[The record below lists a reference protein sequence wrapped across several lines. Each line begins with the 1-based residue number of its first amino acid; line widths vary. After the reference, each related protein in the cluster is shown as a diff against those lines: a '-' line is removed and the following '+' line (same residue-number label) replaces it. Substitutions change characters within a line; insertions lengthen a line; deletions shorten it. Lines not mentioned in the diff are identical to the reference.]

1 MKRSKTQAVYRF
13 LPEMWISEKDDSERA
28 VSAKIKNWN
37 YIKMSDI
44 YEDFIEGEIKRQ
56 IKLFGDRGGDISAF
70 DLSPDTHSFS
80 IVETAC
86 NEGIP
91 DIIGEISPLV
101 FYCSSCGAVSD
112 LRNPDAVDKY
122 TWKCKNPDCGKWAV
136 KQLQMIYACECGYAQ
151 PIKIPHVQGV
161 KNFKFRPNETQ
172 YKMFYR
178 SGNSEKPAEFVQI
191 CPNCNSRLV
200 PDNANSGRNYKP
212 FTLKVINLV
221 DQRNG
226 QFYKKGID
234 AQKTIVCRWFDK
246 LSTADYEEILN
257 NIELAF
263 SDAFKSDAQR
273 RNVKQQVRALI
284 DAGMLPPE
292 MFESA
297 VNNMLQNAPN
307 TKSVERY
314 VAICDDLFSRKKT
327 ENPVGYAEWLSH
339 FSFKLMQYDTL
350 KYAKRIITLEEA
362 IQRQLDMEFID
373 SPEEVTALNKK
384 MGIANMQVS
393 CDIQIINCTY
403 GYSRRVADPKNSTNK
418 NCRLKLNA
426 YDRTRDGTANL
437 VYGAK
442 LDTEG
447 ILFEINAISCLDSAE
462 GAMYEIPEHVKPIL
476 RKSQLFTVIP
486 RIYCEQCGSYEIPYC
501 AECGKPME
509 CDENVRLHCSCGAPF
524 HVQCFEGHRA
534 CRVENWYIP
543 TSRMYTMINQ
553 NIHAAFKQDTADLVM
568 CIMGSAL
575 YIAQPCIVRTEGVE
589 VFFNQIDCFSRL
601 PATAKENTKKY
612 AVYLGEKCD
621 GTCSNA
627 KIGRCIAD
635 SSMACLPKAFYTLL
649 PGFRPQPHKG
659 LEYGDVAA
667 QINVGSCAYE
677 MKGIIKKNTMNSG
690 RTSKSVDVL
699 LNTHLLSTSKAG
711 EEIIRQFVE
720 QGLVDNRVD
729 LIAVIAPQYFDNS
742 FKGTLRFLAKLGGK
756 KVMFI
761 ELDDVAR
768 LIEGNSAIDV

>member
-1 MKRSKTQAVYRF
+1 MKRSKIQAVYRF
-13 LPEMWISEKDDSERA
+13 LPEMWISEKGDSERA

-37 YIKMSDI
+37 YIKMSGI

-70 DLSPDTHSFS
+70 DISPDTHSFT

-101 FYCSSCGAVSD
+101 FYCSSCGTVTD

-151 PIKIPHVQGV
+151 PIKVPYVQGV
-161 KNFKFRPNETQ
+161 KDFKFRPNETQ

-178 SGNSEKPAEFVQI
+178 SGNSEKSAEFVQI

-234 AQKTIVCRWFDK
+234 AQKTIVCRWFEK
-246 LSTADYEEILN
+246 LSTADYEEILD

-263 SDAFKSDAQR
+263 SDAFKSNAQR
-273 RNVKQQVRALI
+273 RNVEQQVRALI

-314 VAICDDLFSRKKT
+314 VAMCDDLFARKKA
-327 ENPVGYAEWLSH
+327 EDPAGYTEWLSH

-373 SPEEVTALNKK
+373 SPEEITALNDKL
-384 MGIANMQVS
+384 GIANMQVS

-447 ILFEINAISCLDSAE
+447 ILFEISQRRIIEWLYENKIIGEEQLPDLDDDVSVKKWFAEYVHSDVITMFGEIDDSEKITKNVFALLHSMSHAFMNAAGELSGLSSNSLTEIILVETASIFIYAQTSQGIPLGALSGMAESNYAYFLKKAFDETKNCVFDPICTERDDTACSACLIIPEISCNHFNAE
-462 GAMYEIPEHVKPIL
+462 LG
-476 RKSQLFTVIP
+476 RKYLYSIDGV
-486 RIYCEQCGSYEIPYC
+486 
-501 AECGKPME
+501 
-509 CDENVRLHCSCGAPF
+509 
-524 HVQCFEGHRA
+524 
-534 CRVENWYIP
+534 
-543 TSRMYTMINQ
+543 
-553 NIHAAFKQDTADLVM
+553 DT
-568 CIMGSAL
+568 
-575 YIAQPCIVRTEGVE
+575 
-589 VFFNQIDCFSRL
+589 
-601 PATAKENTKKY
+601 PA
-612 AVYLGEKCD
+612 V
-621 GTCSNA
+621 
-627 KIGRCIAD
+627 
-635 SSMACLPKAFYTLL
+635 
-649 PGFRPQPHKG
+649 GFW
-659 LEYGDVAA
+659 
-667 QINVGSCAYE
+667 E
-677 MKGIIKKNTMNSG
+677 M
-690 RTSKSVDVL
+690 
-699 LNTHLLSTSKAG
+699 
-711 EEIIRQFVE
+711 
-720 QGLVDNRVD
+720 
-729 LIAVIAPQYFDNS
+729 
-742 FKGTLRFLAKLGGK
+742 
-756 KVMFI
+756 
-761 ELDDVAR
+761 
-768 LIEGNSAIDV
+768 

>member
-246 LSTADYEEILN
+246 LS
-257 NIELAF
+257 
-263 SDAFKSDAQR
+263 
-273 RNVKQQVRALI
+273 
-284 DAGMLPPE
+284 
-292 MFESA
+292 
-297 VNNMLQNAPN
+297 
-307 TKSVERY
+307 
-314 VAICDDLFSRKKT
+314 
-327 ENPVGYAEWLSH
+327 
-339 FSFKLMQYDTL
+339 
-350 KYAKRIITLEEA
+350 
-362 IQRQLDMEFID
+362 
-373 SPEEVTALNKK
+373 
-384 MGIANMQVS
+384 
-393 CDIQIINCTY
+393 
-403 GYSRRVADPKNSTNK
+403 
-418 NCRLKLNA
+418 
-426 YDRTRDGTANL
+426 
-437 VYGAK
+437 
-442 LDTEG
+442 
-447 ILFEINAISCLDSAE
+447 
-462 GAMYEIPEHVKPIL
+462 
-476 RKSQLFTVIP
+476 
-486 RIYCEQCGSYEIPYC
+486 
-501 AECGKPME
+501 
-509 CDENVRLHCSCGAPF
+509 
-524 HVQCFEGHRA
+524 
-534 CRVENWYIP
+534 
-543 TSRMYTMINQ
+543 
-553 NIHAAFKQDTADLVM
+553 M
-568 CIMGSAL
+568 C
-575 YIAQPCIVRTEGVE
+575 Y
-589 VFFNQIDCFSRL
+589 
-601 PATAKENTKKY
+601 
-612 AVYLGEKCD
+612 
-621 GTCSNA
+621 
-627 KIGRCIAD
+627 
-635 SSMACLPKAFYTLL
+635 
-649 PGFRPQPHKG
+649 
-659 LEYGDVAA
+659 
-667 QINVGSCAYE
+667 
-677 MKGIIKKNTMNSG
+677 
-690 RTSKSVDVL
+690 
-699 LNTHLLSTSKAG
+699 
-711 EEIIRQFVE
+711 
-720 QGLVDNRVD
+720 
-729 LIAVIAPQYFDNS
+729 
-742 FKGTLRFLAKLGGK
+742 
-756 KVMFI
+756 
-761 ELDDVAR
+761 
-768 LIEGNSAIDV
+768 

>member
-13 LPEMWISEKDDSERA
+13 LPEMWISEKGDSERA

-70 DLSPDTHSFS
+70 DLSPDTHSFA

-101 FYCSSCGAVSD
+101 FYCSSCGTVSD

-178 SGNSEKPAEFVQI
+178 SGNSEKTAEFVQI

-307 TKSVERY
+307 TKNVERY
-314 VAICDDLFSRKKT
+314 VAMCDDLFSRKKT

-373 SPEEVTALNKK
+373 SPKEVTALNKK
-384 MGIANMQVS
+384 MGITNMQVS

-447 ILFEINAISCLDSAE
+447 ILFEISQRKIVEWLYENNIISEEQLPDLDDDVSVKKWFAQYVHSDVISMFGEIDDSEKITKNVFALLHSMSHAFMNAAGELSGLSGNSLTEIILVETASIFIYAQTSQGIPLGALSGMAESNYAYFLKKAFDEAKNCVFDPICTERDDTACSACLIIPEISCNHFNAE
-462 GAMYEIPEHVKPIL
+462 LG
-476 RKSQLFTVIP
+476 RK
-486 RIYCEQCGSYEIPYC
+486 Y
-501 AECGKPME
+501 
-509 CDENVRLHCSCGAPF
+509 
-524 HVQCFEGHRA
+524 
-534 CRVENWYIP
+534 
-543 TSRMYTMINQ
+543 
-553 NIHAAFKQDTADLVM
+553 
-568 CIMGSAL
+568 L
-575 YIAQPCIVRTEGVE
+575 YS
-589 VFFNQIDCFSRL
+589 ID
-601 PATAKENTKKY
+601 
-612 AVYLGEKCD
+612 G
-621 GTCSNA
+621 
-627 KIGRCIAD
+627 
-635 SSMACLPKAFYTLL
+635 
-649 PGFRPQPHKG
+649 
-659 LEYGDVAA
+659 
-667 QINVGSCAYE
+667 
-677 MKGIIKKNTMNSG
+677 
-690 RTSKSVDVL
+690 
-699 LNTHLLSTSKAG
+699 
-711 EEIIRQFVE
+711 
-720 QGLVDNRVD
+720 VDNPTVG
-729 LIAVIAPQYFDNS
+729 FWE
-742 FKGTLRFLAKLGGK
+742 
-756 KVMFI
+756 M
-761 ELDDVAR
+761 
-768 LIEGNSAIDV
+768 

>member
-56 IKLFGDRGGDISAF
+56 VKLFGDRGGDISAF
-70 DLSPDTHSFS
+70 DLSPDTHSFA

-246 LSTADYEEILN
+246 LSTADYDEILN

-314 VAICDDLFSRKKT
+314 VAMCDDLFSRKKA

-384 MGIANMQVS
+384 MGITNMQVS

-437 VYGAK
+437 VYGTK

-447 ILFEINAISCLDSAE
+447 ILFEISQRKIVEWLYENNIISEEQLPDLDDDVSVKKWFAQYVHSDVISMFGEIDDSEKITKNVFALLHSMSHAFMNAAGELSGLSSNSLTEIILVETASIFIYAQTSQGIPLGALSGMAESNYAFFLKKAFDEAKNCVFDPICTERDDTACSACLIIPEISCNHFNAE
-462 GAMYEIPEHVKPIL
+462 LG
-476 RKSQLFTVIP
+476 RK
-486 RIYCEQCGSYEIPYC
+486 Y
-501 AECGKPME
+501 
-509 CDENVRLHCSCGAPF
+509 
-524 HVQCFEGHRA
+524 
-534 CRVENWYIP
+534 
-543 TSRMYTMINQ
+543 
-553 NIHAAFKQDTADLVM
+553 
-568 CIMGSAL
+568 L
-575 YIAQPCIVRTEGVE
+575 YS
-589 VFFNQIDCFSRL
+589 ID
-601 PATAKENTKKY
+601 
-612 AVYLGEKCD
+612 G
-621 GTCSNA
+621 
-627 KIGRCIAD
+627 
-635 SSMACLPKAFYTLL
+635 
-649 PGFRPQPHKG
+649 
-659 LEYGDVAA
+659 
-667 QINVGSCAYE
+667 
-677 MKGIIKKNTMNSG
+677 
-690 RTSKSVDVL
+690 
-699 LNTHLLSTSKAG
+699 
-711 EEIIRQFVE
+711 
-720 QGLVDNRVD
+720 VDNPTVG
-729 LIAVIAPQYFDNS
+729 FWE
-742 FKGTLRFLAKLGGK
+742 
-756 KVMFI
+756 M
-761 ELDDVAR
+761 
-768 LIEGNSAIDV
+768 

>member
-91 DIIGEISPLV
+91 DTIGEISPLV

-447 ILFEINAISCLDSAE
+447 ILFEISQRKIVEWLYENNIISEEQLPDLDDDISVKKWFAQYVHSDVISMFGEIDDSEKITKNVFALLHSMSHAFMNSAGELSGLSGNSLTEIILVETASIFIYAQTSQGIPLGALSGMAESNYAYFLKKAFDEAKNCVFDPICTERDDTACSACLIIPEISCNHFNAE
-462 GAMYEIPEHVKPIL
+462 LG
-476 RKSQLFTVIP
+476 RK
-486 RIYCEQCGSYEIPYC
+486 Y
-501 AECGKPME
+501 
-509 CDENVRLHCSCGAPF
+509 
-524 HVQCFEGHRA
+524 
-534 CRVENWYIP
+534 
-543 TSRMYTMINQ
+543 
-553 NIHAAFKQDTADLVM
+553 
-568 CIMGSAL
+568 L
-575 YIAQPCIVRTEGVE
+575 YS
-589 VFFNQIDCFSRL
+589 ID
-601 PATAKENTKKY
+601 
-612 AVYLGEKCD
+612 G
-621 GTCSNA
+621 
-627 KIGRCIAD
+627 
-635 SSMACLPKAFYTLL
+635 
-649 PGFRPQPHKG
+649 
-659 LEYGDVAA
+659 
-667 QINVGSCAYE
+667 
-677 MKGIIKKNTMNSG
+677 
-690 RTSKSVDVL
+690 
-699 LNTHLLSTSKAG
+699 
-711 EEIIRQFVE
+711 
-720 QGLVDNRVD
+720 VDNPTVG
-729 LIAVIAPQYFDNS
+729 FWE
-742 FKGTLRFLAKLGGK
+742 
-756 KVMFI
+756 M
-761 ELDDVAR
+761 
-768 LIEGNSAIDV
+768 

>member
-1 MKRSKTQAVYRF
+1 MKRSKTQAVYSF

-28 VSAKIKNWN
+28 VSAKIKNRN

-263 SDAFKSDAQR
+263 SDAFKSDAQK

-447 ILFEINAISCLDSAE
+447 ILFEISQRKIVEWLYENNIISEEQLPDLDDDISVKKWFAQYVHSDVISMF
-462 GAMYEIPEHVKPIL
+462 GEIDDSEKITKNVFALLHSMSHAFPVDE
-476 RKSQLFTVIP
+476 
-486 RIYCEQCGSYEIPYC
+486 YSY
-501 AECGKPME
+501 
-509 CDENVRLHCSCGAPF
+509 V
-524 HVQCFEGHRA
+524 
-534 CRVENWYIP
+534 
-543 TSRMYTMINQ
+543 
-553 NIHAAFKQDTADLVM
+553 
-568 CIMGSAL
+568 
-575 YIAQPCIVRTEGVE
+575 
-589 VFFNQIDCFSRL
+589 
-601 PATAKENTKKY
+601 
-612 AVYLGEKCD
+612 
-621 GTCSNA
+621 
-627 KIGRCIAD
+627 
-635 SSMACLPKAFYTLL
+635 
-649 PGFRPQPHKG
+649 
-659 LEYGDVAA
+659 
-667 QINVGSCAYE
+667 
-677 MKGIIKKNTMNSG
+677 
-690 RTSKSVDVL
+690 KSVYDWL
-699 LNTHLLSTSKAG
+699 MG
-711 EEIIRQFVE
+711 I
-720 QGLVDNRVD
+720 LV
-729 LIAVIAPQYFDNS
+729 F
-742 FKGTLRFLAKLGGK
+742 
-756 KVMFI
+756 
-761 ELDDVAR
+761 
-768 LIEGNSAIDV
+768 

>member
-101 FYCSSCGAVSD
+101 FYCSSCGTVSD

-178 SGNSEKPAEFVQI
+178 SSNSEKPAEFVQI

-373 SPEEVTALNKK
+373 SPEEVTALSKK

-447 ILFEINAISCLDSAE
+447 ILFEISQRKIVEWLYENNIISEEQLPDLDDDISVKKWFAQYVHSDVISMFGEIDDSEKITKNVFALLHSMSHAFMNSAGELSGLSGNSLTEIILVETASIFIYAQTSQGIPLGALSGMAESNYAYFLKKAFDEAKNCVFDPICTERDDTACSACLIIPEISCNHFNAE
-462 GAMYEIPEHVKPIL
+462 LG
-476 RKSQLFTVIP
+476 RK
-486 RIYCEQCGSYEIPYC
+486 Y
-501 AECGKPME
+501 
-509 CDENVRLHCSCGAPF
+509 
-524 HVQCFEGHRA
+524 
-534 CRVENWYIP
+534 
-543 TSRMYTMINQ
+543 
-553 NIHAAFKQDTADLVM
+553 
-568 CIMGSAL
+568 L
-575 YIAQPCIVRTEGVE
+575 YS
-589 VFFNQIDCFSRL
+589 ID
-601 PATAKENTKKY
+601 
-612 AVYLGEKCD
+612 G
-621 GTCSNA
+621 
-627 KIGRCIAD
+627 
-635 SSMACLPKAFYTLL
+635 
-649 PGFRPQPHKG
+649 
-659 LEYGDVAA
+659 
-667 QINVGSCAYE
+667 
-677 MKGIIKKNTMNSG
+677 
-690 RTSKSVDVL
+690 
-699 LNTHLLSTSKAG
+699 
-711 EEIIRQFVE
+711 
-720 QGLVDNRVD
+720 VDNPTVG
-729 LIAVIAPQYFDNS
+729 FWE
-742 FKGTLRFLAKLGGK
+742 
-756 KVMFI
+756 M
-761 ELDDVAR
+761 
-768 LIEGNSAIDV
+768 

>member
-44 YEDFIEGEIKRQ
+44 YENFIEGEIKRQ

-70 DLSPDTHSFS
+70 DLSPDTHSFA

-101 FYCSSCGAVSD
+101 FYCSSCGTVSD

-178 SGNSEKPAEFVQI
+178 SGNSEKPAEFVQS

-314 VAICDDLFSRKKT
+314 VAMCDDLFSRKKT

-447 ILFEINAISCLDSAE
+447 ILFEISQRKIVEWLYENNIISEEQLPDLDDDISVKKWFAQYVHSDVISMFGEIDDSEKITKNVFALLHSMSHAFMNSAGELSGLSGNSLTEIILVETASIFIYAQTSQGIPLGALSGMAESNYAYFLKKAFDEAKNCVFDPICTERDDTACSACLIIPEISCNHFNAE
-462 GAMYEIPEHVKPIL
+462 LG
-476 RKSQLFTVIP
+476 RK
-486 RIYCEQCGSYEIPYC
+486 Y
-501 AECGKPME
+501 
-509 CDENVRLHCSCGAPF
+509 
-524 HVQCFEGHRA
+524 
-534 CRVENWYIP
+534 
-543 TSRMYTMINQ
+543 
-553 NIHAAFKQDTADLVM
+553 
-568 CIMGSAL
+568 L
-575 YIAQPCIVRTEGVE
+575 YS
-589 VFFNQIDCFSRL
+589 ID
-601 PATAKENTKKY
+601 
-612 AVYLGEKCD
+612 G
-621 GTCSNA
+621 
-627 KIGRCIAD
+627 
-635 SSMACLPKAFYTLL
+635 
-649 PGFRPQPHKG
+649 
-659 LEYGDVAA
+659 
-667 QINVGSCAYE
+667 
-677 MKGIIKKNTMNSG
+677 
-690 RTSKSVDVL
+690 
-699 LNTHLLSTSKAG
+699 
-711 EEIIRQFVE
+711 
-720 QGLVDNRVD
+720 VDNPTVG
-729 LIAVIAPQYFDNS
+729 FWE
-742 FKGTLRFLAKLGGK
+742 
-756 KVMFI
+756 M
-761 ELDDVAR
+761 
-768 LIEGNSAIDV
+768 

>member
-13 LPEMWISEKDDSERA
+13 LPEMWISEKGDSERA

-37 YIKMSDI
+37 YIKMSGI

-70 DLSPDTHSFS
+70 DISPDTHSFA

-101 FYCSSCGAVSD
+101 FYCSSCGTVTD

-151 PIKIPHVQGV
+151 PIKVPYVQGV
-161 KNFKFRPNETQ
+161 KDFKFRPNETQ

-234 AQKTIVCRWFDK
+234 AQKTIVCRWFEK
-246 LSTADYEEILN
+246 LSTADYEEILD

-263 SDAFKSDAQR
+263 SDAFKSNAQR
-273 RNVKQQVRALI
+273 RNVEQQVRALI

-314 VAICDDLFSRKKT
+314 VAMCDDLFARKKA
-327 ENPVGYAEWLSH
+327 EDPAGYTEWLSH

-362 IQRQLDMEFID
+362 IKRQLDMEFID
-373 SPEEVTALNKK
+373 SPEEITALNDKL
-384 MGIANMQVS
+384 GIANMQVS

-447 ILFEINAISCLDSAE
+447 ILFEISQRRIIEWLYENKIIGEEQLPDLDDDVSVKKWFAEYVHSDVITMFGEIDDSEKITKNVFALLHSMSHAFMNAAGELSGLSSNSLTEIILVETASIFIYAQTSQGIPLGALSGMAESNYAYFLKKAFDETKNCVFDPICTERDDTACSACLIIPEISCNHFNAE
-462 GAMYEIPEHVKPIL
+462 LG
-476 RKSQLFTVIP
+476 RKYLYSIDGV
-486 RIYCEQCGSYEIPYC
+486 
-501 AECGKPME
+501 
-509 CDENVRLHCSCGAPF
+509 
-524 HVQCFEGHRA
+524 
-534 CRVENWYIP
+534 
-543 TSRMYTMINQ
+543 
-553 NIHAAFKQDTADLVM
+553 DT
-568 CIMGSAL
+568 
-575 YIAQPCIVRTEGVE
+575 
-589 VFFNQIDCFSRL
+589 
-601 PATAKENTKKY
+601 PA
-612 AVYLGEKCD
+612 V
-621 GTCSNA
+621 
-627 KIGRCIAD
+627 
-635 SSMACLPKAFYTLL
+635 
-649 PGFRPQPHKG
+649 GFW
-659 LEYGDVAA
+659 
-667 QINVGSCAYE
+667 E
-677 MKGIIKKNTMNSG
+677 M
-690 RTSKSVDVL
+690 
-699 LNTHLLSTSKAG
+699 
-711 EEIIRQFVE
+711 
-720 QGLVDNRVD
+720 
-729 LIAVIAPQYFDNS
+729 
-742 FKGTLRFLAKLGGK
+742 
-756 KVMFI
+756 
-761 ELDDVAR
+761 
-768 LIEGNSAIDV
+768 

>member
-70 DLSPDTHSFS
+70 DLSPDTHSFA

-246 LSTADYEEILN
+246 LSTADYDEILN

-314 VAICDDLFSRKKT
+314 VAMCDDLFSRKKA

-350 KYAKRIITLEEA
+350 KYAKRIITLEDA

-384 MGIANMQVS
+384 MGITNMQVS

-447 ILFEINAISCLDSAE
+447 ILFEISQRKIVEWLYENNIISEEQLPDLDDDVSVKKWFAQYVHSDVISMFGEIDDSEKITKNVFALLHSMSHAFMNAAGELSGLSGNSLTEIILVETASIFIYAQTSQGIPLGALSGMAESNYAYFLKKAFDEAKNCVFDPICTERDDTACSACLIIPEISCNHFNAE
-462 GAMYEIPEHVKPIL
+462 LG
-476 RKSQLFTVIP
+476 RK
-486 RIYCEQCGSYEIPYC
+486 Y
-501 AECGKPME
+501 
-509 CDENVRLHCSCGAPF
+509 
-524 HVQCFEGHRA
+524 
-534 CRVENWYIP
+534 
-543 TSRMYTMINQ
+543 
-553 NIHAAFKQDTADLVM
+553 
-568 CIMGSAL
+568 L
-575 YIAQPCIVRTEGVE
+575 YS
-589 VFFNQIDCFSRL
+589 ID
-601 PATAKENTKKY
+601 
-612 AVYLGEKCD
+612 G
-621 GTCSNA
+621 
-627 KIGRCIAD
+627 
-635 SSMACLPKAFYTLL
+635 
-649 PGFRPQPHKG
+649 
-659 LEYGDVAA
+659 
-667 QINVGSCAYE
+667 
-677 MKGIIKKNTMNSG
+677 
-690 RTSKSVDVL
+690 
-699 LNTHLLSTSKAG
+699 
-711 EEIIRQFVE
+711 
-720 QGLVDNRVD
+720 VDNPTVG
-729 LIAVIAPQYFDNS
+729 FWE
-742 FKGTLRFLAKLGGK
+742 
-756 KVMFI
+756 M
-761 ELDDVAR
+761 
-768 LIEGNSAIDV
+768 

>member
-13 LPEMWISEKDDSERA
+13 LPEMWISEKGDSERA

-70 DLSPDTHSFS
+70 DLSPDTHSFA

-101 FYCSSCGAVSD
+101 FYCSSCGTVSD
-112 LRNPDAVDKY
+112 LRNPDEVDKY

-314 VAICDDLFSRKKT
+314 VAMCDDLFSRKKT

-362 IQRQLDMEFID
+362 IQRQLDLEFID
-373 SPEEVTALNKK
+373 SPEEVTALSKK

-447 ILFEINAISCLDSAE
+447 ILFEISQRKIVEWLYENNIISEEQLPDLDDDISVKKWFAQYVHSDVISMFGEIDDSEKITKNVFALLHSMSHAFMNSAGELSGLSGNSLTEIILVETASIFIYAQTSQGIPLGALSGMAESNYAYFLKKAFDEAKNCVFDPICTERDDTACSACLIIPEISCNHFNAE
-462 GAMYEIPEHVKPIL
+462 LG
-476 RKSQLFTVIP
+476 RK
-486 RIYCEQCGSYEIPYC
+486 Y
-501 AECGKPME
+501 
-509 CDENVRLHCSCGAPF
+509 
-524 HVQCFEGHRA
+524 
-534 CRVENWYIP
+534 
-543 TSRMYTMINQ
+543 
-553 NIHAAFKQDTADLVM
+553 
-568 CIMGSAL
+568 L
-575 YIAQPCIVRTEGVE
+575 YS
-589 VFFNQIDCFSRL
+589 ID
-601 PATAKENTKKY
+601 
-612 AVYLGEKCD
+612 G
-621 GTCSNA
+621 
-627 KIGRCIAD
+627 
-635 SSMACLPKAFYTLL
+635 
-649 PGFRPQPHKG
+649 
-659 LEYGDVAA
+659 
-667 QINVGSCAYE
+667 
-677 MKGIIKKNTMNSG
+677 
-690 RTSKSVDVL
+690 
-699 LNTHLLSTSKAG
+699 
-711 EEIIRQFVE
+711 
-720 QGLVDNRVD
+720 VDNPTVG
-729 LIAVIAPQYFDNS
+729 FWE
-742 FKGTLRFLAKLGGK
+742 
-756 KVMFI
+756 M
-761 ELDDVAR
+761 
-768 LIEGNSAIDV
+768 

>member
-56 IKLFGDRGGDISAF
+56 VKLFGDRGGDISAF
-70 DLSPDTHSFS
+70 DLSPDTHSFA

-246 LSTADYEEILN
+246 LSTADYDEILN

-314 VAICDDLFSRKKT
+314 VAMCDDLFSRKKA

-362 IQRQLDMEFID
+362 IQRQLDMDFID

-384 MGIANMQVS
+384 MGITNMQVS

-437 VYGAK
+437 VYGVK

-447 ILFEINAISCLDSAE
+447 ILFEISQRKIVEWLYENNIISEEQLPDLDDDVSVKKWFAQYVHSDVISMFGEIDDSEKITKNVFALLHSMSHAFMNA
-462 GAMYEIPEHVKPIL
+462 
-476 RKSQLFTVIP
+476 
-486 RIYCEQCGSYEIPYC
+486 
-501 AECGKPME
+501 
-509 CDENVRLHCSCGAPF
+509 
-524 HVQCFEGHRA
+524 
-534 CRVENWYIP
+534 
-543 TSRMYTMINQ
+543 
-553 NIHAAFKQDTADLVM
+553 
-568 CIMGSAL
+568 
-575 YIAQPCIVRTEGVE
+575 
-589 VFFNQIDCFSRL
+589 
-601 PATAKENTKKY
+601 
-612 AVYLGEKCD
+612 
-621 GTCSNA
+621 
-627 KIGRCIAD
+627 
-635 SSMACLPKAFYTLL
+635 
-649 PGFRPQPHKG
+649 
-659 LEYGDVAA
+659 
-667 QINVGSCAYE
+667 
-677 MKGIIKKNTMNSG
+677 
-690 RTSKSVDVL
+690 
-699 LNTHLLSTSKAG
+699 AG
-711 EEIIRQFVE
+711 ELSGLSSNSLTEIILVE
-720 QGLVDNRVD
+720 TASIFIYAQTSQGIPLGALSGMAESICV
-729 LIAVIAPQYFDNS
+729 
-742 FKGTLRFLAKLGGK
+742 FL
-756 KVMFI
+756 
-761 ELDDVAR
+761 E
-768 LIEGNSAIDV
+768 EGF

>member
-246 LSTADYEEILN
+246 LSTADYDEILN

-263 SDAFKSDAQR
+263 SDAFKSNAQR

-314 VAICDDLFSRKKT
+314 VAMCDDLFSRKKA

-362 IQRQLDMEFID
+362 IQRQLGMEFID

-384 MGIANMQVS
+384 MGITNMQVS

-447 ILFEINAISCLDSAE
+447 ILFEISQRKIVEWLYENNIISEEQLPDLDDDVSVKKWFAQYVHSDVISMFGEIDDSEKITKNVFALLHSMSHAFMNAAGELSGLSSNSLTEIILVETASIFIYAQTSQGIPLGALSGMAESNYAYFLKKAFDETKNCVFDPICTERDDTACSACLIIPEISCNHFNAE
-462 GAMYEIPEHVKPIL
+462 LG
-476 RKSQLFTVIP
+476 RKYLYSIDGVDNPTV
-486 RIYCEQCGSYEIPYC
+486 
-501 AECGKPME
+501 
-509 CDENVRLHCSCGAPF
+509 
-524 HVQCFEGHRA
+524 
-534 CRVENWYIP
+534 
-543 TSRMYTMINQ
+543 
-553 NIHAAFKQDTADLVM
+553 
-568 CIMGSAL
+568 
-575 YIAQPCIVRTEGVE
+575 
-589 VFFNQIDCFSRL
+589 
-601 PATAKENTKKY
+601 
-612 AVYLGEKCD
+612 
-621 GTCSNA
+621 
-627 KIGRCIAD
+627 
-635 SSMACLPKAFYTLL
+635 
-649 PGFRPQPHKG
+649 GFR
-659 LEYGDVAA
+659 
-667 QINVGSCAYE
+667 E
-677 MKGIIKKNTMNSG
+677 M
-690 RTSKSVDVL
+690 
-699 LNTHLLSTSKAG
+699 
-711 EEIIRQFVE
+711 
-720 QGLVDNRVD
+720 
-729 LIAVIAPQYFDNS
+729 
-742 FKGTLRFLAKLGGK
+742 
-756 KVMFI
+756 
-761 ELDDVAR
+761 
-768 LIEGNSAIDV
+768 

>member
-13 LPEMWISEKDDSERA
+13 LPEMWISEKGDSERA

-70 DLSPDTHSFS
+70 DLSPDTHSFA

-101 FYCSSCGAVSD
+101 FYCSSCGTVSD

-200 PDNANSGRNYKP
+200 PDNAISGRNYKP

-314 VAICDDLFSRKKT
+314 VAMCDDLFSRKKT

-447 ILFEINAISCLDSAE
+447 ILFEISQRKIVEWLYENNIISEEQLPDLDDDISVKKWFAQYVHSDVISMFGEIDDSEKITKNVFALLHSMSHAFMNSAGELSGLSGNSLTEIILVETASIFIYAQTSQGIPLGALSGMAESNYAYFLKKAFDEAKNCVFDPICTERDDTACSACLIIPEISCNHFNAE
-462 GAMYEIPEHVKPIL
+462 LG
-476 RKSQLFTVIP
+476 RK
-486 RIYCEQCGSYEIPYC
+486 Y
-501 AECGKPME
+501 
-509 CDENVRLHCSCGAPF
+509 
-524 HVQCFEGHRA
+524 
-534 CRVENWYIP
+534 
-543 TSRMYTMINQ
+543 
-553 NIHAAFKQDTADLVM
+553 
-568 CIMGSAL
+568 L
-575 YIAQPCIVRTEGVE
+575 YS
-589 VFFNQIDCFSRL
+589 ID
-601 PATAKENTKKY
+601 
-612 AVYLGEKCD
+612 G
-621 GTCSNA
+621 
-627 KIGRCIAD
+627 
-635 SSMACLPKAFYTLL
+635 
-649 PGFRPQPHKG
+649 
-659 LEYGDVAA
+659 
-667 QINVGSCAYE
+667 
-677 MKGIIKKNTMNSG
+677 
-690 RTSKSVDVL
+690 
-699 LNTHLLSTSKAG
+699 
-711 EEIIRQFVE
+711 
-720 QGLVDNRVD
+720 VDNPTVG
-729 LIAVIAPQYFDNS
+729 FWE
-742 FKGTLRFLAKLGGK
+742 
-756 KVMFI
+756 M
-761 ELDDVAR
+761 
-768 LIEGNSAIDV
+768 

>member
-13 LPEMWISEKDDSERA
+13 LPEMWISEKGDSERA

-70 DLSPDTHSFS
+70 DLSPDTHSFA

-101 FYCSSCGAVSD
+101 FYCSSCGTVSD
-112 LRNPDAVDKY
+112 LRTSDAVDKY

-136 KQLQMIYACECGYAQ
+136 KQLQMIYTCECGYAQ
-151 PIKIPHVQGV
+151 PIKIPYVQGV

-246 LSTADYEEILN
+246 LSTDDYEEILN

-314 VAICDDLFSRKKT
+314 VAMCDDLFSRKKT

-362 IQRQLDMEFID
+362 IQRQLNMEFID

-384 MGIANMQVS
+384 MGVANMQVS

-447 ILFEINAISCLDSAE
+447 ILFEISQRKIVEWLYENNIISEEQLPDLDDDISVKKWFAQYVHSDVISMFGEIDDSEKITKNVFALLHSMSHAFMNSAGELSGLSGNSLTEIILVETASIFIYAQTSQGIPLGALSGMAESNYAYFLKKAFDETKNCVFDPICTERDDTACSACLIIPEISCNHFNAE
-462 GAMYEIPEHVKPIL
+462 LG
-476 RKSQLFTVIP
+476 RK
-486 RIYCEQCGSYEIPYC
+486 Y
-501 AECGKPME
+501 
-509 CDENVRLHCSCGAPF
+509 
-524 HVQCFEGHRA
+524 
-534 CRVENWYIP
+534 
-543 TSRMYTMINQ
+543 
-553 NIHAAFKQDTADLVM
+553 
-568 CIMGSAL
+568 L
-575 YIAQPCIVRTEGVE
+575 YS
-589 VFFNQIDCFSRL
+589 ID
-601 PATAKENTKKY
+601 
-612 AVYLGEKCD
+612 G
-621 GTCSNA
+621 
-627 KIGRCIAD
+627 
-635 SSMACLPKAFYTLL
+635 
-649 PGFRPQPHKG
+649 
-659 LEYGDVAA
+659 
-667 QINVGSCAYE
+667 
-677 MKGIIKKNTMNSG
+677 
-690 RTSKSVDVL
+690 
-699 LNTHLLSTSKAG
+699 
-711 EEIIRQFVE
+711 
-720 QGLVDNRVD
+720 VDNPTVG
-729 LIAVIAPQYFDNS
+729 FWE
-742 FKGTLRFLAKLGGK
+742 
-756 KVMFI
+756 M
-761 ELDDVAR
+761 
-768 LIEGNSAIDV
+768 

>member
-112 LRNPDAVDKY
+112 FRNPDAVDKY

-200 PDNANSGRNYKP
+200 PNNANSGRNYKP

-246 LSTADYEEILN
+246 LSTADYDEILN

-314 VAICDDLFSRKKT
+314 VAMCDDLFSRKKA

-373 SPEEVTALNKK
+373 SPEEVAALNKK
-384 MGIANMQVS
+384 MGITNMQVS

-447 ILFEINAISCLDSAE
+447 ILFEISQRKIVEWLYENNIISEEQLPDLDDDVSVKKWFAQYVHSDVISMFGEIDDSEKITKNVFALLHSMSHAFMNAAGELSGLSSNSLTEIILVETASIFIYAQTSQGIPLGALSGMAESNYAYFLKKAFDEAKNCVFDPICTERDDTACSACLIIPEISCNHFNAE
-462 GAMYEIPEHVKPIL
+462 LG
-476 RKSQLFTVIP
+476 RK
-486 RIYCEQCGSYEIPYC
+486 Y
-501 AECGKPME
+501 
-509 CDENVRLHCSCGAPF
+509 
-524 HVQCFEGHRA
+524 
-534 CRVENWYIP
+534 
-543 TSRMYTMINQ
+543 
-553 NIHAAFKQDTADLVM
+553 
-568 CIMGSAL
+568 L
-575 YIAQPCIVRTEGVE
+575 YS
-589 VFFNQIDCFSRL
+589 ID
-601 PATAKENTKKY
+601 
-612 AVYLGEKCD
+612 G
-621 GTCSNA
+621 
-627 KIGRCIAD
+627 
-635 SSMACLPKAFYTLL
+635 
-649 PGFRPQPHKG
+649 
-659 LEYGDVAA
+659 
-667 QINVGSCAYE
+667 
-677 MKGIIKKNTMNSG
+677 
-690 RTSKSVDVL
+690 
-699 LNTHLLSTSKAG
+699 
-711 EEIIRQFVE
+711 
-720 QGLVDNRVD
+720 VDNP
-729 LIAVIAPQYFDNS
+729 AVGFWE
-742 FKGTLRFLAKLGGK
+742 
-756 KVMFI
+756 M
-761 ELDDVAR
+761 
-768 LIEGNSAIDV
+768 

>member
-56 IKLFGDRGGDISAF
+56 VKLFGDRGGDISAF
-70 DLSPDTHSFS
+70 DLSPDTHSFA

-246 LSTADYEEILN
+246 LSTADYDEILN

-314 VAICDDLFSRKKT
+314 VAMCDDLFSRKKA

-373 SPEEVTALNKK
+373 SPEEVIALNKK

-447 ILFEINAISCLDSAE
+447 ILFEISQRKIVEWLYENNIISEEQLPDLDDDISVKKWFAQYVHSDVISMFGEIDDSEKITKNVFALLHSMSHAFMNSTGELSGLSGNSLTEIILVETASIFIYAQTSQGIPLGALSGMAESNYAYFLKKAFDEAKNCVFDPICTERDDTACSACLIIPEISCNHFNAE
-462 GAMYEIPEHVKPIL
+462 LG
-476 RKSQLFTVIP
+476 RK
-486 RIYCEQCGSYEIPYC
+486 Y
-501 AECGKPME
+501 
-509 CDENVRLHCSCGAPF
+509 
-524 HVQCFEGHRA
+524 
-534 CRVENWYIP
+534 
-543 TSRMYTMINQ
+543 
-553 NIHAAFKQDTADLVM
+553 
-568 CIMGSAL
+568 L
-575 YIAQPCIVRTEGVE
+575 YSIDGVD
-589 VFFNQIDCFSRL
+589 N
-601 PATAKENTKKY
+601 P
-612 AVYLGEKCD
+612 
-621 GTCSNA
+621 
-627 KIGRCIAD
+627 
-635 SSMACLPKAFYTLL
+635 
-649 PGFRPQPHKG
+649 
-659 LEYGDVAA
+659 
-667 QINVGSCAYE
+667 NVGFWE
-677 MKGIIKKNTMNSG
+677 M
-690 RTSKSVDVL
+690 
-699 LNTHLLSTSKAG
+699 
-711 EEIIRQFVE
+711 
-720 QGLVDNRVD
+720 
-729 LIAVIAPQYFDNS
+729 
-742 FKGTLRFLAKLGGK
+742 
-756 KVMFI
+756 
-761 ELDDVAR
+761 
-768 LIEGNSAIDV
+768 

>member
-178 SGNSEKPAEFVQI
+178 SGNSEKTAEFVQI

-314 VAICDDLFSRKKT
+314 VAMCDDLFSRKKT

-447 ILFEINAISCLDSAE
+447 ILFEISQRKIVEWLYENNIISEEQLPDLDDDISVKKWFAQYVHSDVISMFGEIDDSEKITKNVFALLHSMSHAFMNSAGELSGLSGNSLTEIILVETASIFIYAQTSQGIPLGALSGMAESNYAYFLKKAFDEAKNCVFDPICTERDDTACSACLIIPEISCNHFNAE
-462 GAMYEIPEHVKPIL
+462 LG
-476 RKSQLFTVIP
+476 RK
-486 RIYCEQCGSYEIPYC
+486 Y
-501 AECGKPME
+501 
-509 CDENVRLHCSCGAPF
+509 
-524 HVQCFEGHRA
+524 
-534 CRVENWYIP
+534 
-543 TSRMYTMINQ
+543 
-553 NIHAAFKQDTADLVM
+553 
-568 CIMGSAL
+568 L
-575 YIAQPCIVRTEGVE
+575 YS
-589 VFFNQIDCFSRL
+589 ID
-601 PATAKENTKKY
+601 
-612 AVYLGEKCD
+612 G
-621 GTCSNA
+621 
-627 KIGRCIAD
+627 
-635 SSMACLPKAFYTLL
+635 
-649 PGFRPQPHKG
+649 
-659 LEYGDVAA
+659 
-667 QINVGSCAYE
+667 
-677 MKGIIKKNTMNSG
+677 
-690 RTSKSVDVL
+690 
-699 LNTHLLSTSKAG
+699 
-711 EEIIRQFVE
+711 
-720 QGLVDNRVD
+720 VDNPTVG
-729 LIAVIAPQYFDNS
+729 FWE
-742 FKGTLRFLAKLGGK
+742 
-756 KVMFI
+756 M
-761 ELDDVAR
+761 
-768 LIEGNSAIDV
+768 

>member
-13 LPEMWISEKDDSERA
+13 LPEMWISEKGDSGRA

-37 YIKMSDI
+37 YIKMSNI

-70 DLSPDTHSFS
+70 DLSPDTHSFA

-101 FYCSSCGAVSD
+101 FYCSSCGTVSD

-314 VAICDDLFSRKKT
+314 VAMCDDLFSRKKT

-373 SPEEVTALNKK
+373 SPEEVTALSKK

-447 ILFEINAISCLDSAE
+447 ILFEISQRKIVEWLYENNIISEEQLPDLDDDISVKKWFAQYVHSDVISMFGEIDDSEKITKNVFALLHSMSHAFMNSAGELSGLSGNSLTEIILVETASIFIYAQTSQGIPLGALSGMAESNYAYFLKKAFDEAKNCVFDPICTERDDTACSACLIIPEISCNHFNAE
-462 GAMYEIPEHVKPIL
+462 LG
-476 RKSQLFTVIP
+476 RK
-486 RIYCEQCGSYEIPYC
+486 Y
-501 AECGKPME
+501 
-509 CDENVRLHCSCGAPF
+509 
-524 HVQCFEGHRA
+524 
-534 CRVENWYIP
+534 
-543 TSRMYTMINQ
+543 
-553 NIHAAFKQDTADLVM
+553 
-568 CIMGSAL
+568 L
-575 YIAQPCIVRTEGVE
+575 YS
-589 VFFNQIDCFSRL
+589 ID
-601 PATAKENTKKY
+601 
-612 AVYLGEKCD
+612 G
-621 GTCSNA
+621 
-627 KIGRCIAD
+627 
-635 SSMACLPKAFYTLL
+635 
-649 PGFRPQPHKG
+649 
-659 LEYGDVAA
+659 
-667 QINVGSCAYE
+667 
-677 MKGIIKKNTMNSG
+677 
-690 RTSKSVDVL
+690 
-699 LNTHLLSTSKAG
+699 
-711 EEIIRQFVE
+711 
-720 QGLVDNRVD
+720 VDNPTVG
-729 LIAVIAPQYFDNS
+729 FWE
-742 FKGTLRFLAKLGGK
+742 
-756 KVMFI
+756 M
-761 ELDDVAR
+761 
-768 LIEGNSAIDV
+768 

>member
-13 LPEMWISEKDDSERA
+13 LPEMWISEKGDSERA

-70 DLSPDTHSFS
+70 DLSPDTHSFA

-101 FYCSSCGAVSD
+101 FYCSSCGTVSD

-136 KQLQMIYACECGYAQ
+136 KQLQMIYVCECGYAQ

-314 VAICDDLFSRKKT
+314 VAMCDDLFSRKKT

-373 SPEEVTALNKK
+373 SPEEVTALSKK

-447 ILFEINAISCLDSAE
+447 ILFEISQRKIVEWLYENNIISEEQLPDLDDDISVKKWFAQYVHSDVISMFGEIDDSEKITKNVFALLHSMSHAFMNSAGELSGLSGNSLTEIILVETASIFIYAQTSQGIPLGALSGMAESNYAYFLKKAFDEAKNCVFDPICTERDDTACSACLIIPEISCNHFNAE
-462 GAMYEIPEHVKPIL
+462 LG
-476 RKSQLFTVIP
+476 RK
-486 RIYCEQCGSYEIPYC
+486 Y
-501 AECGKPME
+501 
-509 CDENVRLHCSCGAPF
+509 
-524 HVQCFEGHRA
+524 
-534 CRVENWYIP
+534 
-543 TSRMYTMINQ
+543 
-553 NIHAAFKQDTADLVM
+553 
-568 CIMGSAL
+568 L
-575 YIAQPCIVRTEGVE
+575 YS
-589 VFFNQIDCFSRL
+589 ID
-601 PATAKENTKKY
+601 
-612 AVYLGEKCD
+612 G
-621 GTCSNA
+621 
-627 KIGRCIAD
+627 
-635 SSMACLPKAFYTLL
+635 
-649 PGFRPQPHKG
+649 
-659 LEYGDVAA
+659 
-667 QINVGSCAYE
+667 
-677 MKGIIKKNTMNSG
+677 
-690 RTSKSVDVL
+690 
-699 LNTHLLSTSKAG
+699 
-711 EEIIRQFVE
+711 
-720 QGLVDNRVD
+720 VDNPTVG
-729 LIAVIAPQYFDNS
+729 FWE
-742 FKGTLRFLAKLGGK
+742 
-756 KVMFI
+756 M
-761 ELDDVAR
+761 
-768 LIEGNSAIDV
+768 

>member
-13 LPEMWISEKDDSERA
+13 LPEMWISEKGDSERA

-70 DLSPDTHSFS
+70 DLSPDTHSFA

-101 FYCSSCGAVSD
+101 FYCSSCGTVSD

-136 KQLQMIYACECGYAQ
+136 KQLQMIYTCECGYAQ
-151 PIKIPHVQGV
+151 PIKIPYVQGV

-246 LSTADYEEILN
+246 LSTDDYEEILN

-273 RNVKQQVRALI
+273 QNVKQQVRALI

-314 VAICDDLFSRKKT
+314 VAMCDDLFSRKKT

-362 IQRQLDMEFID
+362 IQRQLNMEFID

-447 ILFEINAISCLDSAE
+447 ILFEISQRKIVEWLYENNIISEEQLPDLDDDISVKKWFAQYVHSDVISMFGEIDDSEKITKNVFALLHSMSHAFMNSAGELSGLSGNSLTEIILVETASIFIYAQTSQGIPLGALSGMAESNYAYFLKKAFDETKNCVFDPICTERDDTACSACLIIPEISCNHFNAE
-462 GAMYEIPEHVKPIL
+462 LG
-476 RKSQLFTVIP
+476 RK
-486 RIYCEQCGSYEIPYC
+486 Y
-501 AECGKPME
+501 
-509 CDENVRLHCSCGAPF
+509 
-524 HVQCFEGHRA
+524 
-534 CRVENWYIP
+534 
-543 TSRMYTMINQ
+543 
-553 NIHAAFKQDTADLVM
+553 
-568 CIMGSAL
+568 L
-575 YIAQPCIVRTEGVE
+575 YS
-589 VFFNQIDCFSRL
+589 ID
-601 PATAKENTKKY
+601 
-612 AVYLGEKCD
+612 G
-621 GTCSNA
+621 
-627 KIGRCIAD
+627 
-635 SSMACLPKAFYTLL
+635 
-649 PGFRPQPHKG
+649 
-659 LEYGDVAA
+659 
-667 QINVGSCAYE
+667 
-677 MKGIIKKNTMNSG
+677 
-690 RTSKSVDVL
+690 
-699 LNTHLLSTSKAG
+699 
-711 EEIIRQFVE
+711 
-720 QGLVDNRVD
+720 VDNPTVG
-729 LIAVIAPQYFDNS
+729 FWE
-742 FKGTLRFLAKLGGK
+742 
-756 KVMFI
+756 M
-761 ELDDVAR
+761 
-768 LIEGNSAIDV
+768 

>member
-13 LPEMWISEKDDSERA
+13 LPEMWISEKGDSERA

-70 DLSPDTHSFS
+70 DLSPDTHSFA

-101 FYCSSCGAVSD
+101 FYCSSCGTVSD

-151 PIKIPHVQGV
+151 PIKIPHVRGV

-172 YKMFYR
+172 YKMFFR
-178 SGNSEKPAEFVQI
+178 SGNSEKTAEFVQI

-234 AQKTIVCRWFDK
+234 AQKTIICRWFDK

-307 TKSVERY
+307 TKNVERY
-314 VAICDDLFSRKKT
+314 VAMCDDLFSRKKT

-350 KYAKRIITLEEA
+350 KYAKRIIALEEA

-447 ILFEINAISCLDSAE
+447 ILFEISQRKIVEWLYENNIISEEQLPDLDDDISVKKWFVQYVHSDVISMFGEIDDSEKITKNVFALLHSMSHAFMNAAGELSGLSSNSLTEIILVETASIFIYAQTSQGIPLGALSGMAESNYAYFLKKAFDEAKNCVFDPICTERDDTACSACLIIPEISCNHFNAE
-462 GAMYEIPEHVKPIL
+462 LG
-476 RKSQLFTVIP
+476 RK
-486 RIYCEQCGSYEIPYC
+486 Y
-501 AECGKPME
+501 
-509 CDENVRLHCSCGAPF
+509 
-524 HVQCFEGHRA
+524 
-534 CRVENWYIP
+534 
-543 TSRMYTMINQ
+543 
-553 NIHAAFKQDTADLVM
+553 
-568 CIMGSAL
+568 L
-575 YIAQPCIVRTEGVE
+575 YS
-589 VFFNQIDCFSRL
+589 ID
-601 PATAKENTKKY
+601 
-612 AVYLGEKCD
+612 G
-621 GTCSNA
+621 
-627 KIGRCIAD
+627 
-635 SSMACLPKAFYTLL
+635 
-649 PGFRPQPHKG
+649 
-659 LEYGDVAA
+659 
-667 QINVGSCAYE
+667 
-677 MKGIIKKNTMNSG
+677 
-690 RTSKSVDVL
+690 
-699 LNTHLLSTSKAG
+699 
-711 EEIIRQFVE
+711 
-720 QGLVDNRVD
+720 VDNPTVG
-729 LIAVIAPQYFDNS
+729 FWE
-742 FKGTLRFLAKLGGK
+742 
-756 KVMFI
+756 M
-761 ELDDVAR
+761 
-768 LIEGNSAIDV
+768 

>member
-13 LPEMWISEKDDSERA
+13 LPEMWISEKGDSERA

-70 DLSPDTHSFS
+70 DLSPDTHSFA

-101 FYCSSCGAVSD
+101 FYCSSCGTVSD

-284 DAGMLPPE
+284 DTGMLPPE

-314 VAICDDLFSRKKT
+314 VAMCDDLFSRKKM

-373 SPEEVTALNKK
+373 SPEEVTALSKK

-447 ILFEINAISCLDSAE
+447 ILFEISQRKIVEWLYENNIISEEQLPDLDDDISVKKWFAQYVHSDVISMFGEIDDSEKITKNVFALLHSMSHAFMNSAGELSGLSGNSLTEIILVETASIFIYAQTSQGIPLGALSGMAESNYAYFLKKAFDEAKNCVFDPICTERDDTACSACLIIPEISCNHFNAE
-462 GAMYEIPEHVKPIL
+462 LG
-476 RKSQLFTVIP
+476 RK
-486 RIYCEQCGSYEIPYC
+486 Y
-501 AECGKPME
+501 
-509 CDENVRLHCSCGAPF
+509 
-524 HVQCFEGHRA
+524 
-534 CRVENWYIP
+534 
-543 TSRMYTMINQ
+543 
-553 NIHAAFKQDTADLVM
+553 
-568 CIMGSAL
+568 L
-575 YIAQPCIVRTEGVE
+575 YS
-589 VFFNQIDCFSRL
+589 ID
-601 PATAKENTKKY
+601 
-612 AVYLGEKCD
+612 G
-621 GTCSNA
+621 
-627 KIGRCIAD
+627 
-635 SSMACLPKAFYTLL
+635 
-649 PGFRPQPHKG
+649 
-659 LEYGDVAA
+659 
-667 QINVGSCAYE
+667 
-677 MKGIIKKNTMNSG
+677 
-690 RTSKSVDVL
+690 
-699 LNTHLLSTSKAG
+699 
-711 EEIIRQFVE
+711 
-720 QGLVDNRVD
+720 VDNPTVG
-729 LIAVIAPQYFDNS
+729 FWE
-742 FKGTLRFLAKLGGK
+742 
-756 KVMFI
+756 M
-761 ELDDVAR
+761 
-768 LIEGNSAIDV
+768 

>member
-13 LPEMWISEKDDSERA
+13 LPEMWISEKGDSERA

-70 DLSPDTHSFS
+70 DLSPDTHSFA

-101 FYCSSCGAVSD
+101 FYCSSCGTVSD

-178 SGNSEKPAEFVQI
+178 SGNSEKTAEFVQI

-297 VNNMLQNAPN
+297 VNNILQNAPN

-314 VAICDDLFSRKKT
+314 VAMCDDLFSRKKT

-447 ILFEINAISCLDSAE
+447 ILFEISQRKIVEWLYENNIISEEQLPDLDDDISVKKWFAQYVHSDVISMFGEIDDSEKITKNVFALLHSMSHAFMNSAGELSGLSGNSLKEIILVETASIFIYAQTSQGIPLGALSGMAESNYAYFLKKAFDEAKNCVFDPICTERDDTACSACLIIPEISCNHFNAE
-462 GAMYEIPEHVKPIL
+462 LG
-476 RKSQLFTVIP
+476 RK
-486 RIYCEQCGSYEIPYC
+486 Y
-501 AECGKPME
+501 
-509 CDENVRLHCSCGAPF
+509 
-524 HVQCFEGHRA
+524 
-534 CRVENWYIP
+534 
-543 TSRMYTMINQ
+543 
-553 NIHAAFKQDTADLVM
+553 
-568 CIMGSAL
+568 L
-575 YIAQPCIVRTEGVE
+575 YS
-589 VFFNQIDCFSRL
+589 ID
-601 PATAKENTKKY
+601 
-612 AVYLGEKCD
+612 G
-621 GTCSNA
+621 
-627 KIGRCIAD
+627 
-635 SSMACLPKAFYTLL
+635 
-649 PGFRPQPHKG
+649 
-659 LEYGDVAA
+659 
-667 QINVGSCAYE
+667 
-677 MKGIIKKNTMNSG
+677 
-690 RTSKSVDVL
+690 
-699 LNTHLLSTSKAG
+699 
-711 EEIIRQFVE
+711 
-720 QGLVDNRVD
+720 VDNPTVG
-729 LIAVIAPQYFDNS
+729 FWE
-742 FKGTLRFLAKLGGK
+742 
-756 KVMFI
+756 M
-761 ELDDVAR
+761 
-768 LIEGNSAIDV
+768 

>member
-447 ILFEINAISCLDSAE
+447 ILFEISQRKIVEWLYENNIISEEQLPDLDDDISVKKWFAQYVHSDVISMFGEIDDSEKITKNVFTLLHSMSHAFMNSAGELSGLSGNSLTEIILVETASIFIYAQTSQGIPLGALSGMAESNYAYFLKKAFDEAKNCVFDPICTERDDTACSACLIIPEISCNHFNAE
-462 GAMYEIPEHVKPIL
+462 LG
-476 RKSQLFTVIP
+476 RK
-486 RIYCEQCGSYEIPYC
+486 Y
-501 AECGKPME
+501 
-509 CDENVRLHCSCGAPF
+509 
-524 HVQCFEGHRA
+524 
-534 CRVENWYIP
+534 
-543 TSRMYTMINQ
+543 
-553 NIHAAFKQDTADLVM
+553 
-568 CIMGSAL
+568 L
-575 YIAQPCIVRTEGVE
+575 YS
-589 VFFNQIDCFSRL
+589 ID
-601 PATAKENTKKY
+601 
-612 AVYLGEKCD
+612 G
-621 GTCSNA
+621 
-627 KIGRCIAD
+627 
-635 SSMACLPKAFYTLL
+635 
-649 PGFRPQPHKG
+649 
-659 LEYGDVAA
+659 
-667 QINVGSCAYE
+667 
-677 MKGIIKKNTMNSG
+677 
-690 RTSKSVDVL
+690 
-699 LNTHLLSTSKAG
+699 
-711 EEIIRQFVE
+711 
-720 QGLVDNRVD
+720 VDNPTVG
-729 LIAVIAPQYFDNS
+729 FWE
-742 FKGTLRFLAKLGGK
+742 
-756 KVMFI
+756 M
-761 ELDDVAR
+761 
-768 LIEGNSAIDV
+768 

>member
-70 DLSPDTHSFS
+70 DLSPDTHSFA

-200 PDNANSGRNYKP
+200 PVNANSGRNYKP

-246 LSTADYEEILN
+246 LSTADYDEILN

-314 VAICDDLFSRKKT
+314 VAMCDDLFSRKKA

-384 MGIANMQVS
+384 MGITNMQVS

-437 VYGAK
+437 AYGAK

-447 ILFEINAISCLDSAE
+447 ILFEISQRKIVEWLYENNIISEEQLPDLDDDISVKKWFAQYVHSDVISMFGEIDDSEKITKNVFALLHSMSHAFMNSAGELSGLSGNSLTEIILVETASIFIYAQTSQGIPLGALSGMAESNYAYFLKKAFDEAKNCVFDPICTERDDTACSACLIIPEISCNHFNAE
-462 GAMYEIPEHVKPIL
+462 LG
-476 RKSQLFTVIP
+476 RK
-486 RIYCEQCGSYEIPYC
+486 Y
-501 AECGKPME
+501 
-509 CDENVRLHCSCGAPF
+509 
-524 HVQCFEGHRA
+524 
-534 CRVENWYIP
+534 
-543 TSRMYTMINQ
+543 
-553 NIHAAFKQDTADLVM
+553 
-568 CIMGSAL
+568 L
-575 YIAQPCIVRTEGVE
+575 YS
-589 VFFNQIDCFSRL
+589 ID
-601 PATAKENTKKY
+601 
-612 AVYLGEKCD
+612 G
-621 GTCSNA
+621 
-627 KIGRCIAD
+627 
-635 SSMACLPKAFYTLL
+635 
-649 PGFRPQPHKG
+649 
-659 LEYGDVAA
+659 
-667 QINVGSCAYE
+667 
-677 MKGIIKKNTMNSG
+677 
-690 RTSKSVDVL
+690 
-699 LNTHLLSTSKAG
+699 
-711 EEIIRQFVE
+711 
-720 QGLVDNRVD
+720 VDNPTVG
-729 LIAVIAPQYFDNS
+729 FWE
-742 FKGTLRFLAKLGGK
+742 
-756 KVMFI
+756 M
-761 ELDDVAR
+761 
-768 LIEGNSAIDV
+768 

>member
-13 LPEMWISEKDDSERA
+13 LPEMWISEKGDSERA

-44 YEDFIEGEIKRQ
+44 YEDFIESEIKRQ

-70 DLSPDTHSFS
+70 DLSPDTHSFA

-91 DIIGEISPLV
+91 DIIGEVSPLV

-234 AQKTIVCRWFDK
+234 AQKTIVCRWFGK

-273 RNVKQQVRALI
+273 RNAKQQVRALI

-447 ILFEINAISCLDSAE
+447 ILFEISQRKIVEWLYENNIISEEQLPDLDDDISVKKWFAQYVHSDVISMFGEIDDSEKITKNVFALLHSMSHAFMNSAGELSGLSGNSLTEIILVETASIFIYAQTSQGIPLGALSGMAESNYAYFLKKAFDETKNCVFDPICTERDDTACSACLIIPEISCNYFNAE
-462 GAMYEIPEHVKPIL
+462 LG
-476 RKSQLFTVIP
+476 RK
-486 RIYCEQCGSYEIPYC
+486 Y
-501 AECGKPME
+501 
-509 CDENVRLHCSCGAPF
+509 
-524 HVQCFEGHRA
+524 
-534 CRVENWYIP
+534 
-543 TSRMYTMINQ
+543 
-553 NIHAAFKQDTADLVM
+553 
-568 CIMGSAL
+568 L
-575 YIAQPCIVRTEGVE
+575 YS
-589 VFFNQIDCFSRL
+589 ID
-601 PATAKENTKKY
+601 
-612 AVYLGEKCD
+612 G
-621 GTCSNA
+621 
-627 KIGRCIAD
+627 
-635 SSMACLPKAFYTLL
+635 
-649 PGFRPQPHKG
+649 
-659 LEYGDVAA
+659 
-667 QINVGSCAYE
+667 
-677 MKGIIKKNTMNSG
+677 
-690 RTSKSVDVL
+690 
-699 LNTHLLSTSKAG
+699 
-711 EEIIRQFVE
+711 
-720 QGLVDNRVD
+720 VDNPTVG
-729 LIAVIAPQYFDNS
+729 FWE
-742 FKGTLRFLAKLGGK
+742 
-756 KVMFI
+756 M
-761 ELDDVAR
+761 
-768 LIEGNSAIDV
+768 